1 MQLSQLHAFVTV
13 ASSGSIT
20 AAAKLLNRVPSG
32 VTMRIQ
38 QLEDDLQC
46 QLFVREKQRLT
57 LSSAGRLLLEHAMHI
72 IELTDNVRALMRN
85 EQAQGSLTVGSI
97 DLGLIAF
104 MPALIGR
111 FRERHR
117 GVNMVIRCEPSETLI
132 EQVVDGTLD
141 LALTDG
147 PVQSHSL
154 ESEFAFADQLV
165 LITEKGHPDVVSA
178 ADLRC
183 MEIYGFRQNC
193 SYRLR
198 LDDWLAQSSHAGL
211 DLIEMESYHT
221 MLACVSAG
229 IGAAWIPQAML
240 DGLPGHRSVKTH
252 ALGPSARTD
261 LYFVW
266 RKGHLTEN
274 ANRTLQLH
282 RSDKEGFRS
291 VNSDK

>member
-1 MQLSQLHAFVTV
+1 MQLSQLQAFCTV

-32 VTMRIQ
+32 VTIRIQ
-38 QLEDDLQC
+38 QLEEDLQC
-46 QLFVREKQRLT
+46 QLFVRERQRLT
-57 LSSAGRLLLEHAMHI
+57 LSPAGRLLLEHALKI
-72 IELTDNVRALMRN
+72 IELTDNARALMRN
-85 EQAQGSLTVGSI
+85 EQAQGNLTIGSI

-111 FRERHR
+111 FREHHR
-117 GVNMVIRCEPSETLI
+117 SVNMDIRCEPSETLL
-132 EQVVDGTLD
+132 EQVVNGTLD

-147 PVQSHSL
+147 PVQSHAL
-154 ESEFAFADQLV
+154 ESEYAFSDQLV
-165 LITEKGHPDVVSA
+165 LITEKGHPDVASA
-178 ADLRC
+178 ADLSC
-183 MEIYGFRQNC
+183 QEIYGFRQNC

-198 LDDWLAQSSHAGL
+198 LDDWLAQSSHA
-211 DLIEMESYHT
+211 DLKVIEMESYHT

-229 IGAAWIPQAML
+229 IGAAWIPQSML
-240 DGLPGHRSVKTH
+240 DGLPGHRSVKVH
-252 ALGPSARTD
+252 HLGPAARTD

-282 RSDKEGFRS
+282 RSTQKS
-291 VNSDK
+291 